1 MADTRIPI
9 ELVLKTWAKKAWE
22 AGWHNAFFEKFT
34 GSDARSI
41 IHVKEELAKGPGTSI
56 NIPLLLPLNEA
67 GVLDDSTLEGNE
79 EALEYRSFDVYIHQI
94 RHAVRLTGRFEEK
107 KTQINMRKD
116 AQTSLAEWLGMYIDR
131 SLFAVLTGVTPK
143 WAETDPT
150 KFPFPVTP
158 PTAGRIITAGAG
170 TTEAAITPGDTFST
184 ELIGQAKRL
193 ALADE
198 DTAVRPI
205 KVNGKDTYVMVIDQY
220 QARDLKLDQKWI
232 DAQQYANV
240 RGENNPIFSGALGI
254 YDGVVI
260 HESNRV
266 PRTQT
271 GASNAMVGHALFLG
285 AQAAVFAEGE
295 SPRWVEKKFD
305 YDNKYGV
312 SLSRMFGVQ
321 KSQFKYDGTNEMD
334 FGVINVLTSSMDD

>member
-1 MADTRIPI
+1 MADTRIPV
-9 ELVLKTWAKKAWE
+9 ELVLKAWAKKAWE

-41 IHVKEELAKGPGTSI
+41 IHVKEELSKGPGTSI
-56 NIPLLLPLNEA
+56 NIPLLLPLTEA

-79 EALEYRSFDVYIHQI
+79 EALEYRSFDVFLHQV

-107 KTQINMRKD
+107 RTQINMRKD
-116 AQTSLAEWLGMYIDR
+116 AQTSLAEWLGTYIDR
-131 SLFAVLTGVTPK
+131 SLFAVLTGVLPTF
-143 WAETDPT
+143 AAGDPT
-150 KFPFPVTP
+150 KFPFIITP
-158 PTAGRIITAGAG
+158 PTAGRIIIANNQTS
-170 TTEAAITPGDTFST
+170 EAAITAADTFDTS
-184 ELIGQAKRL
+184 LIGAAKRL

-198 DTAVRPI
+198 DTAVRPVKI
-205 KVNGKDTYVMVIDQY
+205 NGKDTYVMVIDQW
-220 QARDLKLDQKWI
+220 QARDLKNDPKWI
-232 DAQQYANV
+232 EAQEYANI
-240 RGENNPIFSGALGI
+240 RGEQNPIFSGALGI

-266 PRTQT
+266 PRTAT
-271 GASNAMVGHALFLG
+271 GASNTKVGHALFLG

-312 SLSRMFGVQ
+312 SIERMFGVQ
-321 KSQFKYDGTNEMD
+321 KSQFKFDGTNEMD
-334 FGVINVLTSSMDD
+334 FGVINVLTSSTDD